1 MSSLLNKAK
10 DAMGKS
16 GGSSGSTGGSGA
28 GQQSGI
34 EKGVSG
40 QAHTR
45 KSLHALLLPSLVLSI
60 THQLA
65 TSLTSFPLLRNRQ
78 PHRQGRHGRQVR
90 RQDQQA
96 RRRPDQ
102 QPGPRRCW
110 QQVNDNGRKDNEMG
124 RIGLRCGELTELC
137 GYDTVPDYLPA
148 C

>member
-16 GGSSGSTGGSGA
+16 GGSSSTGGSGA
-28 GQQSGI
+28 GQQSGM
-34 EKGVSG
+34 EKGISG

-45 KSLHALLLPSLVLSI
+45 MFSPPLISSI
-60 THQLA
+60 THYLA
-65 TSLTSFPLLRNRQ
+65 SSLTSLPTRDRQ

-110 QQVNDNGRKDNEMG
+110 QQVNHTGRNDDETG
-124 RIGLRCGELTELC
+124 RDGVSSRSYVATTLYLHT
-137 GYDTVPDYLPA
+137 YLPT
-148 C
+148 CQVVLM